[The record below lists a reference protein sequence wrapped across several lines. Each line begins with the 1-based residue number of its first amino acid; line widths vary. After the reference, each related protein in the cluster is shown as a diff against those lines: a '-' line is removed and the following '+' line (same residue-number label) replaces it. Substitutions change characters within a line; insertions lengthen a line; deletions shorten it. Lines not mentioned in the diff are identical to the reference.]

1 MDTLEILIYLCY
13 DITYNNN
20 EFLDDDHR
28 YTLMYREYV
37 LEYVFEELKKLI
49 DYIQSVYTEITEEWI
64 QGTCA
69 KINLKKHQISDVEV
83 NGTIYKNIMSYVQ
96 FLNEH
101 NVGITL
107 QLSKVCSYPVTA
119 RVKTQNSI
127 EYKIQSY
134 KTELH
139 EYGKVPIIKCI
150 NDLFGI
156 RILLGA
162 TLTFEEI
169 HKFIEEFYPA
179 KCKCIDSTKLDYK
192 AVHLYFKK
200 DNQSFPWELQIWN
213 QCDASGNFAS
223 HKKYKQGYTDWEKE
237 SKEGGIIDG

>member
-1 MDTLEILIYLCY
+1 MEHVFVDLQNLIG
-13 DITYNNN
+13 
-20 EFLDDDHR
+20 
-28 YTLMYREYV
+28 YT
-37 LEYVFEELKKLI
+37 
-49 DYIQSVYTEITEEWI
+49 QSVYFTITEKWLQE
-64 QGTCA
+64 TCI

-101 NVGITL
+101 HAEITL

-150 NDLFGI
+150 NDLFGV
-156 RILLGA
+156 RILLEA
-162 TLTFEEI
+162 ALTFEDI
-169 HKFIEEFYPA
+169 HNFIKEFYPV
-179 KCKCIDSTKLDYK
+179 KCRCIDSTKLDYK

-213 QCDASGNFAS
+213 QCDANSNFAS